1 MKKELP
7 SSPPGGE
14 GSSTLEEESTREP
27 EIIDAEINDR
37 ESERSALIIIS
48 TDESYR
54 LPAPA
59 LYCYKCLRFVSAEVV
74 VFFFV
79 FVFYYYQYFIQQ
91 YLFQWYAIE
100 ALENRTNRYATI
112 KPSLW

>member
-7 SSPPGGE
+7 SSPPRGE
-14 GSSTLEEESTREP
+14 GSSTLEEESTQEP
-27 EIIDAEINDR
+27 EIIDAEMNDR
-37 ESERSALIIIS
+37 ESERSALINS
-48 TDESYR
+48 TDESYC
-54 LPAPA
+54 LPVPA

-91 YLFQWYAIE
+91 YLFQ
-100 ALENRTNRYATI
+100 
-112 KPSLW
+112 KH